1 MVMRVAT
8 FSQSSTIL
16 QNALQTQAKL
26 AKNQEQQASG
36 YLSGDYAGLGSSA
49 VTLVDLEVSVARS
62 QASVDV
68 AEDALARVEMTYS
81 VLGGI
86 SDVLTSMRANTTAI
100 LTEDDLTGLQTVAAS
115 YLEDVAALLNTQLAG
130 RYIFAGSN
138 TQEAPVDLEAYQ
150 GDNLTD
156 VNTDYYTGDD
166 YEQSVR
172 LNSDRTIDYGVTADA
187 DAIEEAMRALSYAAT
202 ADPLTMDDLETL
214 SDLLV
219 GAQDGVIALQS
230 IASTAA
236 ASLESF
242 ISTEQDYIATAG
254 EMITDISSADV
265 AQLIVEASNYEVQLE
280 ASYAALGSLSDI
292 SVLDYLF

>member
-26 AKNQEQQASG
+26 AQNQEQQASG
-36 YLSGDYAGLGSSA
+36 YLSSDYADLGSSA
-49 VTLVDLEVSVARS
+49 VTLVDLEVSVTRS
-62 QASVDV
+62 QASIDA

-86 SDVLTSMRANTTAI
+86 SDVLTSMRANTAGI
-100 LTEDDLTGLQTVAAS
+100 ITEDDLTGLQTVAAS
-115 YLEDVAALLNTQLAG
+115 YLEDIAALLNTQLAG
-130 RYIFAGSN
+130 RYIFAGST
-138 TQEAPVDLEAYQ
+138 TQEAPVDLDAYQ
-150 GDNLTD
+150 ADNLTG
-156 VNTDYYTGDD
+156 VNTNYYMGDD

-172 LNSDRTIDYGVTADA
+172 LNSDRTLDYGVTANA

-202 ADPLTMDDLETL
+202 AAPLTMDDLEML

-219 GAQDGVIALQS
+219 NAQDGIIALQS

-254 EMITDISSADV
+254 EIITDVSSADV

-280 ASYAALGSLSDI
+280 ASYAALGSLNNT

>member
-36 YLSGDYAGLGSSA
+36 YLSSDYAGLGSSA
-49 VTLVDLEVSVARS
+49 ATLVDLEVSVVRS

-68 AEDALARVEMTYS
+68 AEDALTRVEMTYS

-86 SDVLTSMRANTTAI
+86 SDVLTSMRTNTTAI
-100 LTEDDLTGLQTVAAS
+100 ITEDDLTGLQTVAAS
-115 YLEDVAALLNTQLAG
+115 YLEDVTALLNTQLAG

-138 TQEAPVDLEAYQ
+138 TQEMPVDLDAYQ
-150 GDNLTD
+150 AGNLTD

-172 LNSDRTIDYGVTADA
+172 VNSDRTLEYGVTANA

-202 ADPLTMDDLETL
+202 ADPLTMEDLETL

-219 GAQDGVIALQS
+219 GAQDGVVALRS

-254 EMITDISSADV
+254 EMITDISAADV

-280 ASYAALGSLSDI
+280 ASYAALGSLNDV

>member
-26 AKNQEQQASG
+26 AQNQEQQASG
-36 YLSGDYAGLGSSA
+36 YLSSDYAGLGSSA
-49 VTLVDLEVSVARS
+49 VTLVDLEVSVTRS
-62 QASVDV
+62 QASIDA

-86 SDVLTSMRANTTAI
+86 SDVLTSMRATTVGI
-100 LTEDDLTGLQTVAAS
+100 ITEDDLTGVQTVAAS
-115 YLEDVAALLNTQLAG
+115 YLEDVAAQLNTQLAG

-138 TQEAPVDLEAYQ
+138 TQEAPVDLGAYQ
-150 GDNLTD
+150 ADNLND
-156 VNTDYYTGDD
+156 VNTNYYMGDD

-172 LNSDRTIDYGVTADA
+172 LKSDRTLDYGVTANA

-219 GAQDGVIALQS
+219 SAQDGIIALQS

-242 ISTEQDYIATAG
+242 ISIEQDYIATAG
-254 EMITDISSADV
+254 EIITDFSSADV

-280 ASYAALGSLSDI
+280 ASYAALGSLNNS

>member
-36 YLSGDYAGLGSSA
+36 YLSSDYAGLGSSA
-49 VTLVDLEVSVARS
+49 VTLVDLEVSVVRS

-68 AEDALARVEMTYS
+68 AEDALTRVEMTYS

-86 SDVLTSMRANTTAI
+86 SDVLTSMRTNTTAI
-100 LTEDDLTGLQTVAAS
+100 ITEDDLTGLQTVAAS
-115 YLEDVAALLNTQLAG
+115 YLEDVTALLNTQLAG

-138 TQEAPVDLEAYQ
+138 TQEMPVDLDAYQ
-150 GDNLTD
+150 AGNLTD

-172 LNSDRTIDYGVTADA
+172 VNSDRTLEYGVTANA

-202 ADPLTMDDLETL
+202 ADPLTMEDLETL

-219 GAQDGVIALQS
+219 DAQDGVVALRS
-230 IASTAA
+230 ITSTAA

-242 ISTEQDYIATAG
+242 ISTEQDYIAIAG
-254 EMITDISSADV
+254 EMITDISAADV

-280 ASYAALGSLSDI
+280 ASYAALGSLNDV